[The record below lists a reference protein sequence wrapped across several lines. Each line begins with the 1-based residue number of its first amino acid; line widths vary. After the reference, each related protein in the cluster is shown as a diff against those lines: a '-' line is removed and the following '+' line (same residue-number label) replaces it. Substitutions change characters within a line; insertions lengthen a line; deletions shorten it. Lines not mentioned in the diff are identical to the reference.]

1 MNTVEQSAPPQD
13 PRTLLGPG
21 RLTFNEQL
29 CLFASSNEIP
39 TPRASLGMW
48 AVLALALAVV
58 PWALVGLA
66 IWLFS

>member
-1 MNTVEQSAPPQD
+1 MNTVEQSAPPQG
-13 PRTLLGPG
+13 PRTPPGPG

-29 CLFASSNEIP
+29 CLFASSSE
-39 TPRASLGMW
+39 TPRVSLGMW